1 MVIILFCSNVE
12 KVVRER
18 FAKAVS
24 RGVEDL
30 KISRATF
37 SPIHGLIQ
45 TAVIEVSEI

>member
-1 MVIILFCSNVE
+1 MKMFLIFSNVE

-24 RGVEDL
+24 RGIEDL

-45 TAVIEVSEI
+45 TAVIEVK